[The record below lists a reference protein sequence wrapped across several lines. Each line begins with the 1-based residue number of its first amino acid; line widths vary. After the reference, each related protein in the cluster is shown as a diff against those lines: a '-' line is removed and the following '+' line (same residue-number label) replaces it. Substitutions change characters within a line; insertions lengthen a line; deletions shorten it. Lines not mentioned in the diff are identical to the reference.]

1 MEEYLTSEHSVPL
14 SSFWHVAVRFT
25 PPVISI
31 VLFASFRISSS
42 TYANDYLKNH
52 EIWFHAGM
60 GDGEGLKLDFPTK
73 IHSNRTKI
81 AKDVLCFFN
90 VLDGWL
96 GWAPWAESHHVFI
109 FRYIPPPKGLRWP
122 IG

>member
-1 MEEYLTSEHSVPL
+1 
-14 SSFWHVAVRFT
+14 
-25 PPVISI
+25 
-31 VLFASFRISSS
+31 
-42 TYANDYLKNH
+42 
-52 EIWFHAGM
+52 M

-81 AKDVLCFFN
+81 AKDILCFFN

-109 FRYIPPPKGLRWP
+109 FRYIPPKGAAVAYWLERRIQDRNEDFEREFESP
-122 IG
+122 LTHTLSKVQDAQ